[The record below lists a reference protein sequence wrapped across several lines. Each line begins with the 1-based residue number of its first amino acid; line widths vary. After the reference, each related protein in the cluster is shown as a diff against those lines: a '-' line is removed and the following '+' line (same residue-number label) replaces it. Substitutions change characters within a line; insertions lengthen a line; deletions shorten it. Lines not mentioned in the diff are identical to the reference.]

1 MFTFVFKKN
10 PYLVLF
16 KDQFY
21 IDTVSYKDIVTV
33 GVLKTCTQDL
43 NAETIILVIC
53 LRHFDRIDIFVGL
66 FWLNTV
72 RSFHNLTDAV
82 TFITC

>member
-1 MFTFVFKKN
+1 MITFVFKKN
-10 PYLVLF
+10 AYLF

-21 IDTVSYKDIVTV
+21 LDTVSYKDIVTV
-33 GVLKTCTQDL
+33 VVLKTCTQDL
-43 NAETIILVIC
+43 NAETIIGSISST
-53 LRHFDRIDIFVGL
+53 LRPYHIFVGL
-66 FWLNTV
+66 FSLNTV